1 MFKCSCGADLMEDFE
16 VWYRKCRACSRRWWV
31 EEFQPLLQDDFDETG
46 PWEAP
51 PPGPTPLGVFR
62 VAKPA
67 GRAPG

>member
-1 MFKCSCGADLMEDFE
+1 VNKCSCGADMVEDFE
-16 VWYRKCRACSRRWWV
+16 VWYRKCRACARRWWV
-31 EEFQPLLQDDFDETG
+31 EEFQPLIDQSEAV

-51 PPGPTPLGVFR
+51 PPGPTPPGVSR